1 MSVITSWGA
10 TPNRMRIALKL
21 VSDSGQEGMNI
32 EAMQQMLLPAALASS
47 QSDDETQGG
56 SAIGDEVISEL
67 RNLGLLI
74 QAGDGCFRVSPDAID
89 VSEDGFVRLLQDR
102 LVNPAEAGNLGQGAF
117 PRALAWFLCQ
127 DPASP
132 LPWGQNHRNL
142 VESDCG
148 TESGAFELTNSAGC
162 NQFAYWARFLGF
174 AWRLNIEGRNV
185 VIPDPAKAVARSLG
199 RWEDLTDWRPISDVL
214 SRLSDDLPVLEG
226 GSARTEVEASLPPDK
241 RRGEEFVS
249 RSTSFA
255 LRRLERNGQI
265 QLDRPADALA
275 VNLDFGAEPRAVS
288 HIKWI
293 RPVGE

>member
-21 VSDSGQEGMNI
+21 VSGSGQEGMTSD
-32 EAMQQMLLPAALASS
+32 AMQQMLLPAALASS

-89 VSEDGFVRLLQDR
+89 VSEEGSVRLLQGR
-102 LVNPAEAGNLGQGAF
+102 LANPAEAGNLGQGAF

-132 LPWGQNHRNL
+132 LSWEDNYRSR

-148 TESGAFELTNSAGC
+148 SESQSYELTNRARC
-162 NQFAYWARFLGF
+162 NQFVYWARFLGF
-174 AWRLNIEGRNV
+174 AWRLNIGGRNV
-185 VIPDPAKAVARSLG
+185 VIPDPSKAVARSLG
-199 RWEDLTDWRPISDVL
+199 RWKDLTDWHPISDVL
-214 SRLSDDLPVLEG
+214 SRLSDELPVLEG
-226 GSARTEVEASLPPDK
+226 GSARTEIEASLPPDK
-241 RRGEEFVS
+241 CRDEEFIS

-255 LRRLERNGQI
+255 LRRLERSGQI
-265 QLDRPADALA
+265 QLGRPADALA
-275 VNLDFGAEPRAVS
+275 VNLDFGPELRAVS

-293 RPVGE
+293 GPFGE